1 MGQYIQLFHT
11 PGCPIY
17 ISVAAHLPSHLANI
31 NFCVELLKI
40 RVMDFWKHMSN
51 RRYTVDLLTP
61 SKLGIVFSPDPNLCG
76 AVFLLCQVFFVNFF
90 DGL

>member
-1 MGQYIQLFHT
+1 MGQYMQQIHT
-11 PGCPIY
+11 PGYPIY

-40 RVMDFWKHMSN
+40 RVIDFWKHMSN
-51 RRYTVDLLTP
+51 RRYTVDILTP
-61 SKLGIVFSPDPNLCG
+61 SKLGIVFGPDPNLWD
-76 AVFLLCQVFFVNFF
+76 AVFLLCQVFFVDFF